1 MAERPKLIV
10 HCITA
15 FTAASVAVMGS
26 IWALHRP
33 PVTPAVDPEGQQLAG
48 GGEMMT
54 EGAPLQPRSH
64 RGSSSW
70 LAEYGA
76 VDTSVAVAPAAA
88 ASTAA
93 EVFVGFE
100 PGVAPL
106 DTDRG
111 DEDEDDGEEGGAW
124 APMATTQSSRREIE
138 QSAAS
143 DLHLLLLA
151 DSQSEG
157 TAGELV
163 M

>member
-1 MAERPKLIV
+1 M

-15 FTAASVAVMGS
+15 FTVASVGVMSS

-33 PVTPAVDPEGQQLAG
+33 PMTPEADPDGQQLAG

-64 RGSSSW
+64 RGSSNW

-93 EVFVGFE
+93 EVFAGFE

-111 DEDEDDGEEGGAW
+111 DENDADGEQDGAW
-124 APMATTQSSRREIE
+124 APMATSQREME

-157 TAGELV
+157 TTGEMV
-163 M
+163 V